1 MFCFSLQLDVL
12 EYIHKCTY
20 VHADIKGANIL
31 LGFGKTD
38 QNQAYLVDFGLA
50 SHYTTKDF
58 KPDPKKMHNGTIEYT
73 SRDAHNGVP
82 TMRGDLEILGYNLI
96 QWMGVLL
103 PWEAVKIL
111 DKPVKV
117 QEAKEKFIKEID
129 SGLKKLFPSSVP
141 DGIKNFMKYISTL
154 EYNGTPDYKICR
166 KFFEA
171 DLKSIG
177 KSNSG
182 VLEFSASKENVSA
195 KIKKRRTSVTID
207 DIEEER
213 SAPKR
218 TKSKEIVP
226 SQSPKEEP
234 TRKGKKEGNILVNNK
249 ISAKGKIK
257 KTYELNFELDVS
269 LDANVVVN
277 IKRKPK
283 LKKEEKIEVS
293 DEEEEQEEDDN
304 DDEEDFVPNSPIISP
319 VKHIKYRK
327 RIVQD
332 SPGIGSPKFRTAT
345 PTRKSPRR
353 K

>member
-1 MFCFSLQLDVL
+1 M

-31 LGFGKTD
+31 LGFGKSE

-50 SHYTTKDF
+50 SHYTTKDY

-103 PWEAVKIL
+103 PWEADKIL
-111 DKPVKV
+111 DKPIKV
-117 QEAKEKFIKEID
+117 QEAKEKFMKEID
-129 SGLKKLFPSSVP
+129 LSLKKLFPSSIP
-141 DGIKNFMKYISTL
+141 DGIKNFMKYVQSL
-154 EYNGTPDYKICR
+154 EYNESPDYKKCR

-171 DLKSIG
+171 DLKSLG

-182 VLEFSASKENVSA
+182 VLEFSAGKGNSSPEKSKSKVKENISPV
-195 KIKKRRTSVTID
+195 KKRRTVVED
-207 DIEEER
+207 DEEEEEQ

-218 TKSKEIVP
+218 TKSREVVP
-226 SQSPKEEP
+226 SQPKEEP
-234 TRKGKKEGNILVNNK
+234 TRKGKKDGNILINNK
-249 ISAKGKIK
+249 ISVKGKPK

-277 IKRKPK
+277 INRKPK
-283 LKKEEKIEVS
+283 TAKKEEKVEVS
-293 DEEEEQEEDDN
+293 DEE
-304 DDEEDFVPNSPIISP
+304 DEIIPNSPIISP
-319 VKHIKYRK
+319 VKNLKYRK

-332 SPGIGSPKFRTAT
+332 SPGVGSPKFRTAT
-345 PTRKSPRR
+345 PTRKSPRG

>member
-1 MFCFSLQLDVL
+1 M

-31 LGFGKTD
+31 LGFGKND

-103 PWEAVKIL
+103 PWEADKIL

-117 QEAKEKFIKEID
+117 QEAKEKFMKETD
-129 SGLKKLFPSSVP
+129 SALKKLFPSSVP
-141 DGIKNFMKYISTL
+141 EGIKSFMKYVANL
-154 EYNGTPDYKICR
+154 EYNEAPDYKKCR
-166 KFFEA
+166 KFFES

-177 KSNSG
+177 KSNTG
-182 VLEFSASKENVSA
+182 VLEFAAVKGKATPEKVKSKVKENVSPT
-195 KIKKRRTSVTID
+195 KKRKTANKNVD
-207 DIEEER
+207 EDEDEEQ

-218 TKSKEIVP
+218 TKSREVVP
-226 SQSPKEEP
+226 SQPKEEP
-234 TRKGKKEGNILVNNK
+234 TRKGKKDGNILINNK
-249 ISAKGKIK
+249 ISAKGKAK

-283 LKKEEKIEVS
+283 AGKEEEKVEQS
-293 DEEEEQEEDDN
+293 DEE
-304 DDEEDFVPNSPIISP
+304 DEVIPNSPIVSP

-332 SPGIGSPKFRTAT
+332 SPGVGSPKFRTAT
-345 PTRKSPRR
+345 PSTRKSPRS

>member
-1 MFCFSLQLDVL
+1 M

-31 LGFGKTD
+31 LGFGKSE

-50 SHYTTKDF
+50 SHYTTKDY

-103 PWEAVKIL
+103 PWEADKIL
-111 DKPVKV
+111 DKPIKV
-117 QEAKEKFIKEID
+117 QEAKEKFMKEID
-129 SGLKKLFPSSVP
+129 LSLKKLFPSAIP
-141 DGIKNFMKYISTL
+141 DGIKNFMKYVQSL
-154 EYNGTPDYKICR
+154 EYNESPDYKKCR

-171 DLKSIG
+171 DLKSLG

-182 VLEFSASKENVSA
+182 VLEFSAGKVNSSPEKSKSKVKENISPV
-195 KIKKRRTSVTID
+195 KKRRTVVED
-207 DIEEER
+207 DEEEEEQ

-218 TKSKEIVP
+218 TKSREVVP
-226 SQSPKEEP
+226 SQPKEEP
-234 TRKGKKEGNILVNNK
+234 TRKGKKDGNILINNK
-249 ISAKGKIK
+249 ISVKGKPK

-277 IKRKPK
+277 INRKPK
-283 LKKEEKIEVS
+283 TAKKEEKVEVS
-293 DEEEEQEEDDN
+293 DEE
-304 DDEEDFVPNSPIISP
+304 DEIIPNSPIISP
-319 VKHIKYRK
+319 VKNLKYRK

-332 SPGIGSPKFRTAT
+332 SPGVGSPKFRTAT
-345 PTRKSPRR
+345 PTRKSPRG

>member
-1 MFCFSLQLDVL
+1 M

-31 LGFGKTD
+31 LGFGKND

-103 PWEAVKIL
+103 PWEADKIL

-117 QEAKEKFIKEID
+117 QEAKEKFMKETD
-129 SGLKKLFPSSVP
+129 SALKKLFPSSVP
-141 DGIKNFMKYISTL
+141 EGIKSFMKYVASL
-154 EYNGTPDYKICR
+154 EYNEAPDYKKCR

-177 KSNSG
+177 KSNTG
-182 VLEFSASKENVSA
+182 VLEFSAVKGKATPEKVKSKVKENVSPT
-195 KIKKRRTSVTID
+195 KKRRTEIEDV
-207 DIEEER
+207 EEEQ

-226 SQSPKEEP
+226 SQPKEEP
-234 TRKGKKEGNILVNNK
+234 TRKGKKEGNIFINNK
-249 ISAKGKIK
+249 ITAKGKVK
-257 KTYELNFELDVS
+257 KTFELNFELDVS
-269 LDANVVVN
+269 LDADVVVN

-283 LKKEEKIEVS
+283 AKKEEEKVEQS
-293 DEEEEQEEDDN
+293 DEE
-304 DDEEDFVPNSPIISP
+304 DEVVPNSPIVSP
-319 VKHIKYRK
+319 VKNIKYR
-327 RIVQD
+327 RRLVQD
-332 SPGIGSPKFRTAT
+332 SPGVGSPKFRTAT
-345 PTRKSPRR
+345 PSTRKSPRG

>member
-1 MFCFSLQLDVL
+1 M

-31 LGFGKTD
+31 LGFGKTE

-50 SHYTTKDF
+50 SHYTTKDY

-82 TMRGDLEILGYNLI
+82 TMRGDFEILGYNLI

-103 PWEAVKIL
+103 PWEADKIL
-111 DKPVKV
+111 DKPIKV
-117 QEAKEKFIKEID
+117 QEAKEKFMKEID
-129 SGLKKLFPSSVP
+129 SALKKLFPSSVP
-141 DGIKNFMKYISTL
+141 DGIKNFMKYVAGL
-154 EYNGTPDYKICR
+154 EYNETPDYKKCR
-166 KFFEA
+166 KFFEV
-171 DLKSIG
+171 DLKSLG
-177 KSNSG
+177 KSNTG
-182 VLEFSASKENVSA
+182 VLEFSAGKGKATPEKIRSKVKENISPA
-195 KIKKRRTSVTID
+195 KKRRTVVDSD
-207 DIEEER
+207 EEEKEQ

-218 TKSKEIVP
+218 TKSKDIVP
-226 SQSPKEEP
+226 SQPKEEP
-234 TRKGKKEGNILVNNK
+234 TTRRGKKEGNILINNK
-249 ISAKGKIK
+249 ISASGKSK

-283 LKKEEKIEVS
+283 TKKEEQVKVNIS
-293 DEEEEQEEDDN
+293 DKEDEDDEVIP
-304 DDEEDFVPNSPIISP
+304 DSPIISP
-319 VKHIKYRK
+319 VKNIKYRK

-332 SPGIGSPKFRTAT
+332 SPGVGSPKFRTAT
-345 PTRKSPRR
+345 PSTRKSPRS